1 MAIDLELKKFE
12 EKVKDIFFYTS
23 RYGLSKMFKDGDS
36 QAHFNPA
43 DLNRLCFEGF
53 KIAQSKILIELRDLE
68 QKTKQLS
75 ENIKE
80 SRRNRDKTLEKK
92 LAEEKTILNYH
103 SSIFR
108 NFADTIAWQ
117 LLNGEH
123 YLYRRLCTGETGE
136 KGLLEKSF
144 DFVIDFAQKIN
155 EDPDSFCLITDLTN
169 NIQLGDC
176 LIVDKEGVK
185 ISEIKSGETNFKA
198 LEVIK
203 DQKLAEDNFNEED
216 IKKQFDDKFV
226 KQLKRMLLQRG
237 KTQRAATIVQEHRG
251 KDPKYKETIV
261 NIVENDFEL
270 QTYHSTIYRLL
281 NKLEESDWAYESVEA
296 IVHIGVYKDDWRF
309 YGQTAMKSLCAPYPF
324 MDLMSGRGI
333 NISEPVFLKP
343 FTDQQIIDIVLGRIK
358 IFIGI
363 DFDKLI
369 ELSND
374 LGIKASWSTTKELQN
389 FVAKAKYYSK
399 EFFSFNNK
407 GIKVKIDGKEILL
420 GHGFFSKITFDHFLP
435 STMLLKY
442 QNTLHNLDFE
452 TDEEKLS

>member
-1 MAIDLELKKFE
+1 MDIDLELKKFE
-12 EKVKDIFFYTS
+12 EKVKDIFYYTS
-23 RYGLSKMFKDGDS
+23 RYGISKMFKDGDS
-36 QAHFNPA
+36 EAQFNPT
-43 DLNRLCFEGF
+43 DLNRLWFEGF

-68 QKTKQLS
+68 QNTKQLS
-75 ENIKE
+75 EDIKE
-80 SRRNRDKTLEKK
+80 SRRNRDKALEQR
-92 LAEEKTILNYH
+92 LAEVITILNYQ

-123 YLYRRLCTGETGE
+123 YLYRRLYTGETGE

-144 DFVIDFAQKIN
+144 DFVIDFADKIN
-155 EDPDSFCLITDLTN
+155 EDIDSFCLITDLTN

-176 LIVDKEGVK
+176 LIVDKEGIK

-198 LEVIK
+198 LEIIK
-203 DQKLAEDNFNEED
+203 EQKLAEDSFNEED

-237 KTQRAATIVQEHRG
+237 KTERAATIVQKNKG

-261 NIVENDFEL
+261 NIVENGFEL
-270 QTYHSTIYRLL
+270 QTYHSTISRLL
-281 NKLEESDWAYESVEA
+281 NKLEEGDWAYESVEA
-296 IVHIGVYKDDWRF
+296 IVHIGVYKNDWRF
-309 YGQTAMKSLCAPYPF
+309 HGQAAMKSLCNPYPF
-324 MDLMSGRGI
+324 MDLMSGRGV
-333 NISEPVFLKP
+333 NISEPIFLKP
-343 FTDQQIIDIVLGRIK
+343 FTDQQIIDIVLGKIK

-374 LGIKASWSTTKELQN
+374 FVFKASWSTSKELQN
-389 FVAKAKYYSK
+389 LVSQAKYYSK

-407 GIKVKIDGKEILL
+407 GVKVEIDGKEVFL

-435 STMLLKY
+435 STMLQKY
-442 QNTLHNLDFE
+442 QNTLHNLDSE
-452 TDEEKLS
+452 SEEEKPS

>member
-1 MAIDLELKKFE
+1 MDINLELERFE

-23 RYGLSKMFKDGDS
+23 RYGVSTMFKDGNS
-36 QAHFNPA
+36 EIEFNPA
-43 DLNRLCFEGF
+43 ELNRLCFKGF
-53 KIAQSKILIELRDLE
+53 KIAQSKILIELKDLE

-75 ENIKE
+75 EEIKQ
-80 SRRNRDKTLEKK
+80 SRRSRDKILEQK
-92 LAEEKTILNYH
+92 LVEEMSFLNYQ

-117 LLNGEH
+117 LLNGQH
-123 YLYRRLCTGETGE
+123 YLYRRLYTGETGE
-136 KGLLEKSF
+136 KGLLEQSF
-144 DFVIDFAQKIN
+144 DFVIDFEEKIN

-176 LIVDKEGVK
+176 LIVDKEGIK

-203 DQKLAEDNFNEED
+203 EQKLAEDSFNEEE

-237 KTQRAATIVQEHRG
+237 KTERAATIVQENKG
-251 KDPKYKETIV
+251 KDPKFKETNV
-261 NIVENDFEL
+261 NIVENDFDV
-270 QTYHSTIYRLL
+270 QTYHGALTRLL
-281 NKLEESDWAYESVEA
+281 NKLGESDWAFESVEA
-296 IVHIGVYKDDWRF
+296 IVHIGAYKNDWRF
-309 YGQTAMKSLCAPYPF
+309 RGQEAMKSLCDPYPF
-324 MDLMSGRGI
+324 MDLMAGRGV
-333 NISEPVFLKP
+333 NISEPIFLKP
-343 FTDQQIIDIVLGRIK
+343 FTDEQIIDIALGKIK

-369 ELSND
+369 EFSNA
-374 LGIKASWSTTKELQN
+374 LGIKASWSTSKELQN
-389 FVAKAKYYSK
+389 FISKAKYYSK

-407 GIKVKIDGKEILL
+407 GIKVEIDGKEVFL
-420 GHGFFSKITFDHFLP
+420 GHGFFSKIIFDHFLP

-442 QNTLHNLDFE
+442 QDSLHNLE
-452 TDEEKLS
+452 SGSEEEKPI